1 MKKFIT
7 ITIILVILLI
17 IAYIVFKIN
26 QEESKNSSDVSS
38 SNQSE
43 LKIEN
48 YNLFST
54 NDIDISE
61 LEKINNIY
69 YKKISNYED
78 YQIYK
83 SKYAGMLDMEA
94 EDFEN
99 NFMIITFTENIST
112 SYLVPHKIDVKDN
125 TLYVG
130 MLKNVEEN
138 KNNALS
144 SIILPK
150 KADMENTIV
159 YQCIDFTFP
168 TDKYVDI
175 TSLPEEYSLEQ
186 AQKDNCYISASNGHV
201 YNENILNSF
210 LDAVNNNE
218 NYFIRIIR
226 YSSDNQTVI
235 IDVYFDSKIKKFY
248 VCQDST
254 RAFPKTAYNYY
265 TFTSLEKKGV
275 NFLNNN
281 RPVYYLADETQYEF
295 PLYTD

>member
-83 SKYAGMLDMEA
+83 SKYAGMLDM
-94 EDFEN
+94 
-99 NFMIITFTENIST
+99 
-112 SYLVPHKIDVKDN
+112 
-125 TLYVG
+125 
-130 MLKNVEEN
+130 
-138 KNNALS
+138 
-144 SIILPK
+144 
-150 KADMENTIV
+150 
-159 YQCIDFTFP
+159 
-168 TDKYVDI
+168 
-175 TSLPEEYSLEQ
+175 
-186 AQKDNCYISASNGHV
+186 
-201 YNENILNSF
+201 
-210 LDAVNNNE
+210 
-218 NYFIRIIR
+218 
-226 YSSDNQTVI
+226 
-235 IDVYFDSKIKKFY
+235 
-248 VCQDST
+248 
-254 RAFPKTAYNYY
+254 
-265 TFTSLEKKGV
+265 
-275 NFLNNN
+275 
-281 RPVYYLADETQYEF
+281 
-295 PLYTD
+295 